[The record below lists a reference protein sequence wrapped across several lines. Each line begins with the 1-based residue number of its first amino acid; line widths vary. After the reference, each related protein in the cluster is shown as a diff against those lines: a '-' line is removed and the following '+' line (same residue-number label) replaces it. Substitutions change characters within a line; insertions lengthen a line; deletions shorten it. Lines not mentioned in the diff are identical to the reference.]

1 MPHLVDFVKN
11 VPFFHGFL
19 KFRRA
24 PCASE
29 DTLLIGMGTDMTSV
43 EHGLTLFFL
52 DTGGTQGKGQFTTSS
67 DRQDGMK

>member
-1 MPHLVDFVKN
+1 M
-11 VPFFHGFL
+11 